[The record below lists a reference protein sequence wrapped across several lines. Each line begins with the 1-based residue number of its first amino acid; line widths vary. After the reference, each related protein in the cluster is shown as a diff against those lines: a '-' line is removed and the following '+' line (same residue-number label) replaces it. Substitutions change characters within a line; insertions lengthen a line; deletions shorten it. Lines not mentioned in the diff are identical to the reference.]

1 MTTKLTQ
8 AIVNKAADDHPSG
21 TQLHDAEVSGLRL
34 VIGKTSSSFKLVGRV
49 NDGSKKYVSVI
60 IGRTDEMTLKTARDE
75 ATRLRLDMRRGV
87 DPRRPKSVV
96 PTFEDA
102 LDRYLAARSNLSPRT
117 VEFYHSQL
125 KPLSSVRKT
134 PCDKIDRETVRAI
147 HERLTKGGPY
157 GANGAMRTLK
167 AVLNDVARTFDL
179 PPNPVTR
186 AVRMNKEK
194 PRDWAVGPDDMPL
207 LWMRLDAMEDRMRRA
222 CWLLMMFTGLRVGNA
237 QAVEWSHIDGNLLFI
252 PKAKSGRSFT
262 VPLPAVVVQALAEL
276 PKVSRFVFPAASA
289 SGHIAELRR
298 CEAFPYAPHQMRH
311 SYRTHAL
318 ESGIDFQSVTLL
330 MDHSN
335 PHVSFRYVTREH
347 LTGHLAE
354 CQDRIA
360 ARLLSFRGR

>member
-8 AIVNKAADDHPSG
+8 ALVNKAGDDYPAG
-21 TQLHDAEVSGLRL
+21 TQLHDSDVSGLRL
-34 VIGKTSSSFKLVGRV
+34 IVGKTSSSFKLVDRV

-60 IGRTDEMTLKTARDE
+60 IGRTDEVTLRTARDE

-87 DPRRPKSVV
+87 DPRRPKSTV
-96 PTFEDA
+96 PTFEEA
-102 LDRYLAARSNLSPRT
+102 LDRYLGARNGLSPRT
-117 VEFYHSQL
+117 VEFYRSQI
-125 KPLSSVRKT
+125 KPLSTIRKT

-147 HERLTKGGPY
+147 HEKLSKAGPY
-157 GANGAMRTLK
+157 GANAAMRTLK
-167 AVLNDVARTFDL
+167 AVLNDVARTYDL

-194 PRDWAVGPDDMPL
+194 PRDWAIGPDDMPL
-207 LWMRLDAMEDRMRRA
+207 LWRRLDGMEDRIRRA

-237 QAVEWSHIDGNLLFI
+237 QAAEWDHLDGDLLFI

-276 PKVSRFVFPAASA
+276 PRVGRFIFPAASA

-318 ESGIDFQSVTLL
+318 EAGVDFQAVTLL

-335 PHVSFRYVTREH
+335 PHVSFRYVTRDH
-347 LTGHLAE
+347 LTGHLKE

-360 ARLLSFRGR
+360 ARLLGFRGR